1 MIDQPEVWIQRAHQ
15 LLGTSVPP
23 EMTAPGYGPAPQHP
37 DAWTGEA
44 SARARDHS
52 ATLDERRQSMRTTHS
67 SVTETVCQANLLT
80 QKAQG
85 ELVAVEQAW
94 QRDKAAFAHISG
106 IAEGQA
112 ALLRAAQSRID
123 EASRVVRD
131 AAVQFQLAAAQVHT
145 ATSNVTA
152 LDPDVSP
159 NTSQVQSVGAEALG
173 VRPIPPKTGDD
184 WDHIE
189 EILEHWNR
197 TSNAGLPAMPDPW
210 PPEF

>member
-1 MIDQPEVWIQRAHQ
+1 MIDQAEASIQRARQ
-15 LLGTSVPP
+15 LLGTMVPP
-23 EMTAPGYGPAPQHP
+23 EISSLGDGPTPQHP

-44 SARARDHS
+44 SDRARDLGE
-52 ATLDERRQSMRTTHS
+52 TLAERRQTLRSAHS
-67 SVTETVCQANLLT
+67 SVASTVRQANLLT
-80 QKAQG
+80 QKAQN
-85 ELVAVEQAW
+85 ELAAVEQAW
-94 QRDKAAFAHISG
+94 QHDKAAFAHISG
-106 IAEGQA
+106 TSEGRA

-123 EASRVVRD
+123 EASQVVRD
-131 AAVQFQLAAAQVHT
+131 AAAQFQLVATQMHT

-152 LDPDVSP
+152 LDTYASNGTAHIQNVS
-159 NTSQVQSVGAEALG
+159 AEALG
-173 VRPIPPKTGDD
+173 VRSIPPKTGDD

>member
-1 MIDQPEVWIQRAHQ
+1 MIDQAEAWIQRARQ

-23 EMTAPGYGPAPQHP
+23 EVTLPRYEPAPQPP
-37 DAWTGEA
+37 DEWTGEA
-44 SARARDHS
+44 SNRARD
-52 ATLDERRQSMRTTHS
+52 LDEKLAQRRQSLRSAHS
-67 SVTETVCQANLLT
+67 SVADTVRQANLLT

-85 ELVAVEQAW
+85 ELAAVEQAW

-106 IAEGQA
+106 TAEGRA
-112 ALLRAAQSRID
+112 ALLRAAQLRIN
-123 EASRVVRD
+123 EASQVVRD
-131 AAVQFQLAAAQVHT
+131 AAAQFQLVAAQVHT
-145 ATSNVTA
+145 AASSVTA
-152 LDPDVSP
+152 LDTYASTDTSHIQNVS
-159 NTSQVQSVGAEALG
+159 AEALG
-173 VRPIPPKTGDD
+173 VRSIPPKTGDD

>member
-1 MIDQPEVWIQRAHQ
+1 MIDQAEVWIQRARQ

-23 EMTAPGYGPAPQHP
+23 EVPLPRYEPAPQHP
-37 DAWTGEA
+37 DEWTGEA
-44 SARARDHS
+44 SDRARD
-52 ATLDERRQSMRTTHS
+52 LDEKLAQRRLSLRSAHS
-67 SVTETVCQANLLT
+67 SVADTVRQANLLT

-85 ELVAVEQAW
+85 ELAAVERAW

-106 IAEGQA
+106 TAEGRA
-112 ALLRAAQSRID
+112 ALLRAAQSRIN
-123 EASRVVRD
+123 EASQVVRD
-131 AAVQFQLAAAQVHT
+131 AAAQFQFAAAQVHT
-145 ATSNVTA
+145 ATSNVTL
-152 LDPDVSP
+152 LDTYASTDASHIQNVS
-159 NTSQVQSVGAEALG
+159 AEALG
-173 VRPIPPKTGDD
+173 VQSIPPKTGDD